1 MSFAQNIQYLRKLR
15 RITQEELSDLVGVS
29 RQSVSKWETGDA
41 FPETE
46 KIMQLCDIFNVSMDV
61 LMRGDAQKY
70 FTENENGCDIG
81 KWQNAPP
88 EDKDGEPHS
97 DCAETRESNNPLEM
111 TREEVERVKSF
122 STLPERTKRHI
133 KRQLISSAAT
143 GIIFAVAAIVYICL
157 GAILNLWHPAWVV
170 FIFALAVAIFTD
182 GIIRKRDCAAV
193 GIMRGLRDSVIVF
206 AAAIYLLTGFLCDLW
221 HPAWVIFI
229 AAVIL
234 SIIFDIIKEAIKNS
248 RKK

>member
-46 KIMQLCDIFNVSMDV
+46 KIMQLCDIFDVSMDV

-70 FTENENGCDIG
+70 LTENENGCDIG

-97 DCAETRESNNPLEM
+97 DRAPPARNACLMLKNML
-111 TREEVERVKSF
+111 KSD
-122 STLPERTKRHI
+122 ENI
-133 KRQLISSAAT
+133 
-143 GIIFAVAAIVYICL
+143 
-157 GAILNLWHPAWVV
+157 
-170 FIFALAVAIFTD
+170 
-182 GIIRKRDCAAV
+182 
-193 GIMRGLRDSVIVF
+193 
-206 AAAIYLLTGFLCDLW
+206 
-221 HPAWVIFI
+221 
-229 AAVIL
+229 
-234 SIIFDIIKEAIKNS
+234 
-248 RKK
+248 

>member
-15 RITQEELSDLVGVS
+15 GITQEELSDLVGVS

-70 FTENENGCDIG
+70 FTESENGCVIERG
-81 KWQNAPP
+81 QNAPP

-97 DCAETRESNNPLEM
+97 DCAETRESDNPLEM
-111 TREEVERVKSF
+111 TREEAERVQSF

-133 KRQLISSAAT
+133 KGQIISSAAT

-157 GAILNLWHPAWVV
+157 GAILNLWHPAWV
-170 FIFALAVAIFTD
+170 L
-182 GIIRKRDCAAV
+182 
-193 GIMRGLRDSVIVF
+193 
-206 AAAIYLLTGFLCDLW
+206 
-221 HPAWVIFI
+221 FI
-229 AAVIL
+229 AAIIL
-234 SIIFDIIKEAIKNS
+234 SVLFDIIKEAIKNS